1 MSSTNNNEENS
12 INCSMFARR
21 LGKAVKLLQS
31 KCQPL
36 TYSVTRSPIEL
47 LGIAKNMRTASLI
60 FKKMSISDENL
71 ENENFAFLQRFCRQ
85 GKHRKVVAVAATVYF
100 KHFQYFIFQF
110 YFS

>member
-1 MSSTNNNEENS
+1 
-12 INCSMFARR
+12 MFARR

-36 TYSVTRSPIEL
+36 TYSVTKSPIEL